1 MVTPIT
7 LCPGTDAKASAECGM
22 CAENVEGVG
31 GNASGVELSR
41 LAGAGHRD
49 APAEADRS
57 DAFEHSV
64 FRSKESRP

>member
-1 MVTPIT
+1 
-7 LCPGTDAKASAECGM
+7 M